1 MIHIENWK
9 GFKED
14 GAISLSK
21 FPNGETKVQI
31 NCHLLSDSDYTI
43 VVDFENNGD
52 IVNLCL
58 LKDALDR
65 LRLNSRFGLR
75 IPFFPYQQQDRVCN
89 FGEPLSVKVIA
100 NIINGLNFNSVEVWD
115 THSDVTPALLNNCL
129 NRSME
134 SLIDFEPEFADL
146 RSKIEQFLLQNYVVV
161 APDQGSVKKAYNFSK
176 TFGFDCIHAT
186 KHRNTE
192 TGFITGTTLNSGGL
206 DLSNKNFLIVDDMC
220 VGGATFINLS
230 KVIREKYN
238 AKICLLTTHGLY
250 SRGLE
255 VFEGIIDEVICLNNM
270 QKIDGCLCGL

>member
-1 MIHIENWK
+1 MIYIENWK
-9 GFKED
+9 GCKEE
-14 GAISLSK
+14 GAISFSK
-21 FPNGETKVQI
+21 FPNGETKAQI
-31 NCHLLSDSDYTI
+31 NYRLLSDSDYTI

-65 LRLNSRFGLR
+65 QRLDSRFDLR

-100 NIINGLNFNSVEVWD
+100 NIINGLNFNSVEMWD
-115 THSDVTPALLNNCL
+115 AHSDVAPALLNNCL

-134 SLIDFEPEFADL
+134 SLIKFEPEFADL
-146 RSKIEQFLLQNYVVV
+146 YSKMEHFLLQNYVVV

-176 TFGFDCIHAT
+176 AFGFDCISAT

-206 DLSNKNFLIVDDMC
+206 DLSDKNFLIVDDMC

-250 SRGLE
+250 SNGLE
-255 VFEGIIDEVICLNNM
+255 VFNGVIDEVLCLNNM
-270 QKIDGCLCGL
+270 QKSERVPCGL